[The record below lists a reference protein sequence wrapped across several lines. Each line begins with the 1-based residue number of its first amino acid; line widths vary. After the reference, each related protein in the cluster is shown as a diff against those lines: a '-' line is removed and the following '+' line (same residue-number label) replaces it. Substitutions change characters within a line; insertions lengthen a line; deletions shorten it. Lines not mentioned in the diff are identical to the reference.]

1 MKRKLLFASSTLVLV
16 LFFLTSHSLSQMFGT
31 DPLERKSNYDV
42 QHITINIKL
51 DLESKILF
59 GEVTTE
65 IKPTEEELVSF
76 KVDAV
81 GMNIKSVKGWY
92 HNHTDDPKL
101 AEQFEDLKFDYN
113 KIEITV
119 YPKGKLKKGFSYKYK
134 VEYETTDPEKGL
146 YFISP
151 TSTFPDKPYQ
161 VWTQGEGED
170 NRYWFPCYDY
180 PNDFA
185 TTEIFVTVDKKYQ
198 TLSNGI
204 NKSKIENPDG
214 SATWHWSQDLP
225 HVSYLVML
233 AVGNWD
239 IIEDS
244 WDGIPIYSFVPLGKK
259 EWGQRSYRNT
269 TDILKFFSED
279 IGFRYPWGK
288 FSQVAVQ
295 DFIYG
300 GMENTGAV
308 VLFEGS
314 CYDEKTEPDYTA
326 RNLVAHELAHQWWG
340 DVVTCS
346 NWSEMWLNES
356 FATYYQC
363 LYTEHH
369 LGKDEF
375 DYNIYRNG
383 NDAIKAD
390 STTARKPIY
399 MASGLSVNTYDKGSV
414 VLNMLRY
421 QLGNERFRKAMN
433 LYIEQNKYQPVVTDD
448 LIKAVNEATFNPMLD
463 YNKEW
468 SWFFDEWI
476 YSAGQP
482 EYKVSYNYDEASKR
496 LKIISEQVQRM
507 DSSSLFR
514 TPVPVEIITAGTTES
529 VFAIP
534 GPAGDPSSVYV
545 ELDSKPVCV
554 IFNKGNEVL
563 CKLYFSKPKSDWL
576 YQLKNSQN
584 AIDRITALNGLK
596 DFVNDDDVIEAISAA
611 MRKDNFWGVRTEAVK
626 IISGSKNS
634 CVTEVFMKYMID
646 EPDPRVRRSYLLSL
660 KEVLNNHPDEKE
672 NTAVI
677 QFFLTNLISNETSY
691 YAAADAVTAL
701 SEILAPDKIYDA
713 VIPYIE
719 MDSHADIIRRSVL
732 TALDRSKDPRSK
744 DVFTKYGKIGSTARV
759 RNIAI
764 TGLGEYLN
772 TQEVIEFLN
781 SILNGSPRSTQGVV
795 LRLLQKAKDSSSLP
809 YLQELYENSNDD
821 KFKSRVQVVINSLK

>member
-1 MKRKLLFASSTLVLV
+1 
-16 LFFLTSHSLSQMFGT
+16 MFST
-31 DPLERKSNYDV
+31 DPGERVRTYDV
-42 QHITINIKL
+42 QHITIEVKL
-51 DLESKILF
+51 DLVNKTVDGRTI
-59 GEVTTE
+59 TT
-65 IKPTEEELVSF
+65 IIPLNNSF
-76 KVDAV
+76 INFEVDAV
-81 GMNIKSVKGWY
+81 GMDIIGVSRIQNVDQSIKNFFGE
-92 HNHTDDPKL
+92 PK
-101 AEQFEDLKFDYN
+101 
-113 KIEITV
+113 
-119 YPKGKLKKGFSYKYK
+119 PKVLTYKYDK
-134 VEYETTDPEKGL
+134 TKLTVNLDREYSTFDTIMYVVEYTTTDPEKGL

-204 NKSKIENPDG
+204 NKSITENPDG
-214 SATWHWSQDLP
+214 TATWHWAQDLP

-239 IIEDS
+239 VIEES
-244 WDGIPIYSFVPLGKK
+244 WDDIPVSSYVPLGKK

-288 FSQVAVQ
+288 FSQVAVE

-308 VLFEGS
+308 VLFKGS

-363 LYTEHH
+363 LYTEYH

-383 NDAIKAD
+383 NNAIKAD

-399 MASGLSVNTYDKGSV
+399 MTNGLSVNTYDKGSV

-421 QLGNERFRKAMN
+421 QLGDERFKKAMN
-433 LYIEQNKYQPVVTDD
+433 LYIEENKYQPVVTSD
-448 LIKAVNEATFNPMLD
+448 LVKAVNEATYNPMID

-482 EYKVSYNYDEASKR
+482 EYEVSYNYDIASKR
-496 LKIISEQVQRM
+496 LQIISEQVQRM
-507 DSSSLFR
+507 DSTSVFQI
-514 TPVPVEIITAGTTES
+514 PVPVEIITAGTTES

-534 GPAGDPSSVYV
+534 GPPGDPSSVYV
-545 ELDSKPVCV
+545 ELDSKPISVN
-554 IFNKGNEVL
+554 FNKGNKVL

-576 YQLKNSQN
+576 YQLKNSPD
-584 AIDRITALNGLK
+584 AIDRITALKGLK
-596 DFVNDDDVIEAISAA
+596 DFINDDDVVYEITKI
-611 MRKDNFWGVRTEAVK
+611 MKTDNFWGVRFEAADMLSFSNNKKVADTYLKDLTEEK
-626 IISGSKNS
+626 DS
-634 CVTEVFMKYMID
+634 
-646 EPDPRVRRSYLLSL
+646 RVRRSYILGIGNLYNANPEL
-660 KEVLNNHPDEKE
+660 KENKSVLE
-672 NTAVI
+672 
-677 QFFLTNLISNETSY
+677 FFLLNLMDSEPGY
-691 YAAADAVTAL
+691 YAPADCITTL
-701 SEILAPDKIYDA
+701 EKIMDKGDMYETCIK
-713 VIPYIE
+713 
-719 MDSHADIIRRSVL
+719 MLQRDSHVEIIRRSAIAAIDS
-732 TALDRSKDPRSK
+732 TNDPRSVDILMK
-744 DVFTKYGKIGSTARV
+744 WAETGSLDRLRRPAV
-759 RNIAI
+759 YA
-764 TGLGEYLN
+764 LGSFLSE
-772 TQEVIEFLN
+772 QKVVDFLN
-781 SILNGSPRSTQGVV
+781 GILINNTRGTQGVI
-795 LRLLQKAKDSSSLP
+795 LSLLNSAKNRSSLP
-809 YLQELYENSNDD
+809 YLQKLHDISNDV
-821 KFKSRVQVVINSLK
+821 KFKSKVQIVINTLK